1 MDRRLEK
8 SSGVAIVIGSVFM
21 VLTMA
26 LHPAGG
32 DTAHIRQMSDII
44 IVSHSLAILSIIVL
58 SYGLVGLAIKLKSD
72 IVLSYGGAV
81 LFAFSTVA
89 VTMAAALNGLAVPFF
104 LERMGEI
111 TSENSG
117 MIRTV
122 LIYNYSLNKA
132 FDLIF
137 ILAMSGAAVLWSWAI
152 VRTGLLKKWLGFL
165 GLVVGILAI
174 AMTLFGFVFTDLEG
188 LRIFIGAF
196 VIWLLAVGVAL
207 ARKPATLQT

>member
-1 MDRRLEK
+1 M
-8 SSGVAIVIGSVFM
+8 
-21 VLTMA
+21 
-26 LHPAGG
+26 
-32 DTAHIRQMSDII
+32 
-44 IVSHSLAILSIIVL
+44 
-58 SYGLVGLAIKLKSD
+58 
-72 IVLSYGGAV
+72 
-81 LFAFSTVA
+81 
-89 VTMAAALNGLAVPFF
+89 MAAALNGLAVPFF

-137 ILAMSGAAVLWSWAI
+137 ILALSGAAVLWSWAI

-165 GLVVGILAI
+165 GLVVGALSI

-207 ARKPATLQT
+207 ARTSATSQT

>member
-8 SSGVAIVIGSVFM
+8 SSGVAIIIGSVFM
-21 VLTMA
+21 VLTMV
-26 LHPAGG
+26 LHPTGG
-32 DTAHIRQMSDII
+32 DAAHIRQMSDITI
-44 IVSHSLAILSIIVL
+44 ASHSLAILSIIVL
-58 SYGLVGLAIKLKSD
+58 SYGMVGLAIKLKSD

-81 LFAFSTVA
+81 LFAFSAVA
-89 VTMAAALNGLAVPFF
+89 VMMAATLNGLAVPFF

-111 TSENSG
+111 TSENND
-117 MIRTV
+117 MIRAV

-132 FDLIF
+132 FDLVF
-137 ILAMSGAAVLWSWAI
+137 ILALSGAAILWSWAI

-174 AMTLFGFVFTDLEG
+174 AMTLFGFVFTDLQG

-196 VIWLLAVGVAL
+196 VVWLVAVGVAL
-207 ARKPATLQT
+207 ARRPATLQA

>member
-1 MDRRLEK
+1 MDSRLEK

-58 SYGLVGLAIKLKSD
+58 SYGMAGLAIKLKSD

-81 LFAFSTVA
+81 LFAFSAVA

-196 VIWLLAVGVAL
+196 VVWLLAVGVAL
-207 ARKPATLQT
+207 ARKPAILQT

>member
-1 MDRRLEK
+1 MDSRLEK
-8 SSGVAIVIGSVFM
+8 SSGVAIIIGSVFM
-21 VLTMA
+21 VLTMV

-32 DTAHIRQMSDII
+32 NAAHIRQMSDII
-44 IVSHSLAILSIIVL
+44 IASHSLAILSIIVL

-81 LFAFSTVA
+81 LFAFSAVA
-89 VTMAAALNGLAVPFF
+89 VMMAATLNGLAVPFF

-111 TSENSG
+111 TSENNDL
-117 MIRTV
+117 IRAV

-152 VRTGLLKKWLGFL
+152 VRTGLLKKWLGWL

-207 ARKPATLQT
+207 AKTSVTLQT

>member
-1 MDRRLEK
+1 MDSRLEK
-8 SSGVAIVIGSVFM
+8 SSGVAIVIGSLFM

-32 DTAHIRQMSDII
+32 NVAHIRQMSDII
-44 IVSHSLAILSIIVL
+44 IASHSLAILSIIVL

-81 LFAFSTVA
+81 LFVFSAVA
-89 VTMAAALNGLAVPFF
+89 VMMAAALNGLAIPFF

-111 TSENSG
+111 TSENNG
-117 MIRTV
+117 MIRAV
-122 LIYNYSLNKA
+122 LLYNYSLNKA

-137 ILAMSGAAVLWSWAI
+137 ILAMSGASVLWSWAI
-152 VRTGLLKKWLGFL
+152 VRTGLLKKWLGWL

-174 AMTLFGFVFTDLEG
+174 AMTLFGFVFTDLPG

-196 VIWLLAVGVAL
+196 VVWLVAVGGAL
-207 ARKPATLQT
+207 ARRPTTSQA